1 MATKSHALTITRNRT
16 DACRVEVV
24 ADSEEEARL
33 IVSERA
39 KAGDLLWEEQCS
51 DLTIEVEGK

>member
-1 MATKSHALTITRNRT
+1 
-16 DACRVEVV
+16 VV